1 MANYKT
7 EAEALA
13 AAGVPGWTV
22 TGREREQADVPN
34 PNRTTSSDPTT
45 IKQATGN
52 TVLTVQSADG
62 TQRDTITVGEAD
74 DPNVKGGKAITVIK
88 GATKNQPAATGD
100 KPSEPSGW
108 TPVYRTPGD
117 PASGQVAQWDP
128 VNNQLHPVAAEP
140 GAKPSGQYTNIVD
153 PNDPKGKRV
162 IGMVDTGDKSVHTV
176 SSDPN
181 LPGRQIIN
189 TPTAVYAVDAENN
202 VTKLVTIDKDSPFQA
217 VIVDGK
223 PYKFDPKDGTFTAGP
238 VNEHPDIKDQNG
250 LPMVWQADAD
260 GGGKYGY
267 PAGVKPAAGLS
278 VNTQAPNLIWY
289 DTEGNIVAQ
298 RGNPN
303 YRPPAPN
310 LPQVGAN
317 APMVPIEDPDKPGTI
332 KWVPNQGQVMAGDAL
347 QNLAAQLTNT
357 VVDPNH
363 PLTMDQA
370 KALIDS
376 ANQKMTSDTQR
387 LQVEAQQAATARGA
401 ASDIIGAQTQGAQT
415 GAGLLQNRVQAAM
428 GGLNTI
434 LGLAGQGQR
443 SGNMGGGLMSA
454 PAGLGESIVGGLQ
467 GWATELGGGQGVYD
481 TAARMVQSADPQNG
495 RSPEAQAAYGVLTQ
509 MLQKYQDTTGQ
520 PHPAVAATQAAN
532 QSQQTGGMVAPGGY
546 NPRDIQWNQPPQNA
560 PGRVMGPG
568 GVITGGVPA
577 VQAVAPIQA
586 VPVASGFTAPGAQVA
601 GQNYGANVAY
611 TGGMPPW
618 LAPPQ
623 PAFAAPVTV
632 PLGG

>member
-13 AAGVPGWTV
+13 GAGVPGWTV
-22 TGREREQADVPN
+22 TGREAEFQNVSGTDEN
-34 PNRTTSSDPTT
+34 NRPTT
-45 IKQATGN
+45 TRQRTGN
-52 TVLTVQSADG
+52 TILTVQSPDG
-62 TQRDTITVGEAD
+62 KQKDTITVGEAD
-74 DPNVKGGKAITVIK
+74 DPSVKGGKAITVVT

-370 KALIDS
+370 KQLIDS

-401 ASDIIGAQTQGAQT
+401 ASDILGAQTQRAQT
-415 GAGLLQNRVQAAM
+415 GAGLLQQRAQAAT
-428 GGLNTI
+428 GTLQSI
-434 LGLAGQGQR
+434 V
-443 SGNMGGGLMSA
+443 GNALSNKNIT
-454 PAGLGESIVGGLQ
+454 SIPGDVGANLVGGLQ
-467 GWATELGGGQGVYD
+467 GWTADLMGGQATMD
-481 TAARMVQSADPQNG
+481 SAARMIQAADPQSNLAD
-495 RSPEAQAAYGVLTQ
+495 PTTQAAISTLRQ
-509 MLQKYQDTTGQ
+509 MLDKHAELTGQ
-520 PHPAVAATQAAN
+520 PHPAVAATQAAQ

-546 NPRDIQWNQPPQNA
+546 NPADIQWNQPPQNA
-560 PGRVMGPG
+560 PGRTMGPG
-568 GVITGGVPA
+568 GVITGPQP
-577 VQAVAPIQA
+577 VQAVAPIQP
-586 VPVASGFTAPGAQVA
+586 VPVASGFQAPMAQVV
-601 GQNYGANVAY
+601 GQNYGAGTAY
-611 TGGMPPW
+611 TGGIAPW
-618 LAPPQ
+618 LAQPQ
-623 PAFAAPVTV
+623 PAFVAPMPQ
-632 PLGG
+632 PLTAQSVRGY

>member
-1 MANYKT
+1 M
-7 EAEALA
+7 
-13 AAGVPGWTV
+13 
-22 TGREREQADVPN
+22 
-34 PNRTTSSDPTT
+34 
-45 IKQATGN
+45 
-52 TVLTVQSADG
+52 
-62 TQRDTITVGEAD
+62 
-74 DPNVKGGKAITVIK
+74 
-88 GATKNQPAATGD
+88 
-100 KPSEPSGW
+100 
-108 TPVYRTPGD
+108 YRTPGD

-347 QNLAAQLTNT
+347 SNLAAQLTNT

-370 KALIDS
+370 KQLIDS

-387 LQVEAQQAATARGA
+387 MQVEAQQAATARGA
-401 ASDIIGAQTQGAQT
+401 ASDIIGAQTQRAQT
-415 GAGLLQNRVQAAM
+415 GAGLLQQRAQAAT
-428 GGLNTI
+428 GTLQS
-434 LGLAGQGQR
+434 LV
-443 SGNMGGGLMSA
+443 GNALSNKNIT
-454 PAGLGESIVGGLQ
+454 SIPGDVGANLVGGLQ
-467 GWATELGGGQGVYD
+467 GWTADLMGGQATMD
-481 TAARMVQSADPQNG
+481 SAARMIQAADPQSNLAD
-495 RSPEAQAAYGVLTQ
+495 PTTQAAISTLRQ
-509 MLQKYQDTTGQ
+509 MLDKHAELTGQ
-520 PHPAVAATQAAN
+520 PHPAVAATQAAQ
-532 QSQQTGGMVAPGGY
+532 QSQQTGGMV
-546 NPRDIQWNQPPQNA
+546 
-560 PGRVMGPG
+560 
-568 GVITGGVPA
+568 VPVGTTRPTSSGTSRRRMRLVERW
-577 VQAVAPIQA
+577 VQA
-586 VPVASGFTAPGAQVA
+586 G
-601 GQNYGANVAY
+601 
-611 TGGMPPW
+611 
-618 LAPPQ
+618 
-623 PAFAAPVTV
+623 
-632 PLGG
+632 